1 MFFIQPTA
9 DTVQDALSSW
19 SWLDIQDK
27 TPFAVTVMGDVFL
40 EADDGIWFLDR
51 IEGKLTLAA
60 VDHERLE
67 QILDTEEGQ
76 DHYLWYA
83 LVEAAQVAG
92 MVPDDNEC
100 YDFKVAPI
108 LGGDTTLENLELRA
122 FDLVLN
128 IAGQVHE
135 QVKDVPAGTAVN
147 QVVVNQ

>member
-1 MFFIQPTA
+1 MFFIQPSA
-9 DTVQDALSSW
+9 DSVKAALSSW

-40 EADDGIWFLDR
+40 ESEDGIWFLDR

-67 QILDTEEGQ
+67 QIIDSEEGQ

-83 LVEAAQVAG
+83 LVEAAQLDG
-92 MVPDDNEC
+92 MVPDEGEC
-100 YDFKVAPI
+100 YDFKIAPI
-108 LGGDTTLENLELRA
+108 LGGETTLESLELRS
-122 FDLVLN
+122 FELVLN

-135 QVKDVPAGTAVN
+135 QVKDLPEGTPVG
-147 QVVVNQ
+147 QVTIQE